1 MKFGQLT
8 DYSKKNKTLDY
19 IYIQRF
25 AQLWFFKK
33 GLGLVSPPHF
43 AYDFSRKISLF
54 LYCINWPNL
63 IIWLPLR
70 LEILDNMFIEIVRF
84 LGSDAITPYI
94 S

>member
-33 GLGLVSPPHF
+33 GLGLVSPPDF